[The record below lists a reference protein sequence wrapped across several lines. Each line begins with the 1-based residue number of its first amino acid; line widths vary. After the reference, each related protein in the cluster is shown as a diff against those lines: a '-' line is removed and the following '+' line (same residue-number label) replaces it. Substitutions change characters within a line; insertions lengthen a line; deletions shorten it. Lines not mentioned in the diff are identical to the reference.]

1 MRKILMAMAILFSM
15 GCMGQ
20 SYMKINRDTLFV
32 DKQWKVHSPGEELKM
47 ASKEYYRGLMVAT
60 IGSISVGSVAY
71 ILISNNSQGKHP
83 ILISIVFAVPA
94 IIGAVQM
101 IHSHIHL
108 KRAGIILDERGVGL
122 SIPIKYKPIEYRE
135 KRKTKLFIDE
145 YR

>member
-1 MRKILMAMAILFSM
+1 MRKILMAMAILFNM

-47 ASKEYYRGLMVAT
+47 ASKEYYRGLA
-60 IGSISVGSVAY
+60 ISVIGYVPIFLYIYDYIDLSNRGVYGAY
-71 ILISNNSQGKHP
+71 
-83 ILISIVFAVPA
+83 AVGL
-94 IIGAVQM
+94 IGASMM
-101 IHSHIHL
+101 IHHHVHL

>member
-1 MRKILMAMAILFSM
+1 MRKILMAMAILFNM

-60 IGSISVGSVAY
+60 IGYVPFLLNKTNIIYISYRETYFVLG
-71 ILISNNSQGKHP
+71 
-83 ILISIVFAVPA
+83 AVCL
-94 IIGAVQM
+94 IGASMM
-101 IHSHIHL
+101 IHHHVHL